1 MFRRWARVLVSCS
14 AVLVVVATGDT
25 ARAADLA
32 LNSPAADQLR
42 VTKVRWVEK
51 RRQQIVREQILR
63 TDRLTPRWR
72 ALADTVWRDKSQNGF
87 SLDVDPGDDEIVL
100 KYRVRF

>member
-1 MFRRWARVLVSCS
+1 MSRRWTQMLVSYC
-14 AVLVVVATGDT
+14 AVLAVAVAGNT
-25 ARAADLA
+25 ACAADLA
-32 LNSPAADQLR
+32 LSSTAADQLR

-87 SLDVDPGDDEIVL
+87 SLDVDPGDDEVIL